1 MTTFRAFS
9 VRGLSLPLL
18 SLALLTLVAGAS
30 ATLAAPAEAQVI
42 LLPRKFT
49 IMVTFDRVDFATL
62 DDCPAS
68 PFWFCNSADLYGT
81 LSAKSSSQPLGS
93 GVRNLA
99 TWGNSAGC
107 YGFWDDNLS
116 QDIACAKMV
125 RDPREGPSPWRALP
139 LLGYGCGTSTSF
151 NHCDGPHTL
160 NNNSVVVTMRN
171 NDTLTVGAMFVD
183 YDSFTGDDTLC
194 NLSTTFGPFPST
206 QLNTL
211 DVSGLTMA
219 SGFNGDGACSVK
231 VSLKRIG

>member
-1 MTTFRAFS
+1 MPTFRAFS
-9 VRGLSLPLL
+9 LRGLSLPLL
-18 SLALLTLVAGAS
+18 SLVVLTLVAGAS

-107 YGFWDDNLS
+107 YGFWDDKLS

-125 RDPREGPSPWRALP
+125 R
-139 LLGYGCGTSTSF
+139 
-151 NHCDGPHTL
+151 
-160 NNNSVVVTMRN
+160 
-171 NDTLTVGAMFVD
+171 
-183 YDSFTGDDTLC
+183 
-194 NLSTTFGPFPST
+194 
-206 QLNTL
+206 
-211 DVSGLTMA
+211 
-219 SGFNGDGACSVK
+219 
-231 VSLKRIG
+231 